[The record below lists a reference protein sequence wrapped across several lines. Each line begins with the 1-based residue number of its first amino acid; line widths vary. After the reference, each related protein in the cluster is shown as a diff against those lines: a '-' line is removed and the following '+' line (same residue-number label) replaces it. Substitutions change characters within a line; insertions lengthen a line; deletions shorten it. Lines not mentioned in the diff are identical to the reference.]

1 MRTCTI
7 QDEGQL
13 LQECRRGSHDAF
25 EVLVNRHMK
34 DAYRIAVGLVGCRED
49 AMELSQ
55 EAFYR
60 SFKNIGLLKPEARF
74 FPWFY
79 QILRNL
85 CFSHLR
91 KQRFRRTSSL
101 PQVDGEELT
110 AADGDGFDP
119 HLVAERSEAKDQVW
133 KAIGRLP
140 AKHREVIILRH
151 FRDMSYEQM
160 SEALFCSTGTVMSRL
175 YHARQKLKEIL
186 ENPKGGHVV

>member
-60 SFKNIGLLKPEARF
+60 SFKNIGLLKPDSPGFIRSCGTSVLAIFANSGSAGPARF
-74 FPWFY
+74 PR
-79 QILRNL
+79 LTERN
-85 CFSHLR
+85 
-91 KQRFRRTSSL
+91 
-101 PQVDGEELT
+101 
-110 AADGDGFDP
+110 
-119 HLVAERSEAKDQVW
+119 
-133 KAIGRLP
+133 
-140 AKHREVIILRH
+140 
-151 FRDMSYEQM
+151 
-160 SEALFCSTGTVMSRL
+160 
-175 YHARQKLKEIL
+175 
-186 ENPKGGHVV
+186 